1 MSVFALEQQL
11 NKSKQAIELRNL
23 ALKLSENAEFKK
35 VILDEFCVKE
45 CARYAQLSADPT
57 LSAEDR
63 ANSLA
68 LAQAA
73 GHLKRYLSVLVRM
86 GDVAE
91 SDLGNLED
99 QIELAR
105 AEEEA
110 E

>member
-1 MSVFALEQQL
+1 MSVIALEQQL
-11 NKSKQAIELRNL
+11 NKTKQSVELRNL
-23 ALKLSENAEFKK
+23 ALKLSENPEFKK
-35 VILDEFCVKE
+35 IILEEFCVKE

-57 LSAEDR
+57 LSVEDR

-91 SDLGNLED
+91 SDLKIG
-99 QIELAR
+99 R
-105 AEEEA
+105 AHV
-110 E
+110 